1 MGAKKK
7 YADLHDLLGAQTALN
22 KDDRSFEEQMADLG
36 VEVVKPKTEI
46 EWYEINRAKRKG
58 KFGLKDKVSVNSG
71 GITLGGK
78 VVEMIGTDSRIKVAI
93 VKIKSPTGK
102 EKLTFILK
110 PAKNGLKIV
119 KTRANSCRIGSRALM
134 EWLESKGIKKGW
146 YELEKIDNDGYKA
159 VGPVEKDK

>member
-146 YELEKIDNDGYKA
+146 YKLEKIDNDGYKA